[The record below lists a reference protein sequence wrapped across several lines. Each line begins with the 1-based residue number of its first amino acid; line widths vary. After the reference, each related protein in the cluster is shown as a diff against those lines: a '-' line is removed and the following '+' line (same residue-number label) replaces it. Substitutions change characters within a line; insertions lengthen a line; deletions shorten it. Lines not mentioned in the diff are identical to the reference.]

1 MKTIAID
8 VGDLLTALGPDE
20 VGRRIGEV
28 PGVESVSVDHAAQS
42 ATVAYDETRVKVAD
56 IKSLAQRLGP
66 GIDASTAA
74 ATGRGHE
81 GHATAGASPESPG
94 PASGHSGHR
103 DHDKHAGHSPAMFRD
118 RFWLS
123 LALTVP
129 VVIWSAHIQDLLGYR
144 APAFPGSEWI
154 GPVLSTVVFL
164 YGGLVFLQGAWRE
177 LRSRLPGMM
186 TLISLA
192 ISVAFLFSWV
202 VQLGLIEASALWW
215 ELATLV
221 TIMLLGH
228 WIEMRSINQAEG
240 ALKEL
245 AKLLPDT
252 ATRITDGGEEEVAVS
267 ALKNGDL
274 LLVRPGEGI
283 PADGVVRKGTS
294 DIDEA
299 MITGESRPVKKGEG
313 DEVIAATIN
322 GEGSLRIEVT
332 GTGDKTKLSGIM
344 RLVADAQTSKSRAQ
358 HLADRAARLLTIA
371 AIGAAFVTFG
381 AWQLAGA
388 AIDFSVVRMVTVLV
402 IACPHA
408 LGLAVPLVVAISTTL
423 GARNGLLVRDRR
435 GLEEARNLDTV
446 VFDKTGTLTLGEF
459 RVVAMSVA
467 EGLAEDEALRIASGI
482 EAESQHPIARGIVKT
497 AEDKGIEVPAADA
510 FRAITGKGVA
520 ATIDGV
526 EYHMGGPA
534 LLKTEDV
541 QVPPALLE
549 AAGAAADRGQAA
561 IYLVR
566 EGKALA
572 VFAVAD
578 AIREESREAIAA
590 LHERGIKVAM
600 LTGDAQAVADAVAK
614 ELGIDTV
621 FAEVLPEDKASKV
634 RELQAQGKKVAMIG
648 DGVND
653 APALATADI
662 GIAIG
667 AGADVA
673 VEAGHIVLVR
683 SDPRD
688 IPRIIS
694 LSRATYRKMA
704 QNLWLAAGYNIFA
717 IPLAAGVLAPWGILL
732 TPAVGAVLMS
742 ASTVVVAINA
752 QLLKRVKL

>member
-1 MKTIAID
+1 MKTNVIE
-8 VGDLLTALGPDE
+8 VGDLLTASSPEE
-20 VGRRIGEV
+20 VGKRIGEV
-28 PGVESVSVDHAAQS
+28 PGVESVSVDHEAGS
-42 ATVAYDETRVKVAD
+42 ATVRYDETRIEVAE
-56 IKSLAQRLGP
+56 IKSLMQRSGR
-66 GIDASTAA
+66 A
-74 ATGRGHE
+74 ATVPPATSNRGGHE
-81 GHATAGASPESPG
+81 GHAAAEASPATSG
-94 PASGHSGHR
+94 PAPGHSGHR
-103 DHDKHAGHSPAMFRD
+103 SHDKHEGHSPAMFRD

-129 VVIWSAHIQDLLGYR
+129 VVIWSAHIQELLGYR
-144 APAFPGSEWI
+144 APAFPGSDWI

-164 YGGLVFLQGAWRE
+164 YGGLVFLQGALRE
-177 LRSRLPGMM
+177 LGSRLPGMM

-192 ISVAFLFSWV
+192 ITVAFLFSWV
-202 VQLGLIEASALWW
+202 VQLRLIEADALWW

-252 ATRITDGGEEEVAVS
+252 ATRITDGGEENVAVS
-267 ALKNGDL
+267 ALRNGDL
-274 LLVRPGEGI
+274 VLVRPGESI
-283 PADGVVRKGTS
+283 PADGLVRKGES
-294 DIDEA
+294 DVDEA
-299 MITGESRPVKKGEG
+299 MITGESRPVKKREG
-313 DEVIAATIN
+313 DVVIAATIN
-322 GEGSLRIEVT
+322 GEGSLRVEVT
-332 GTGDKTKLSGIM
+332 GTGDNTKLSGIM

-358 HLADRAARLLTIA
+358 HLADRAARLLTVG
-371 AIGAAFVTFG
+371 AIGTAVVTFG

-467 EGLAEDEALRIASGI
+467 ESLAEDEALRIASGI

-497 AEDKGIEVPAADA
+497 AEDKGIAVPSAEG
-510 FRAITGKGVA
+510 FRSITGKGVA
-520 ATIDGV
+520 AKIDGV

-534 LLKTEDV
+534 LLKSEDV
-541 QVPPALLE
+541 LVQPALLE

-578 AIREESREAIAA
+578 AIREEIE
-590 LHERGIKVAM
+590 VAM

-688 IPRIIS
+688 IPRIIT